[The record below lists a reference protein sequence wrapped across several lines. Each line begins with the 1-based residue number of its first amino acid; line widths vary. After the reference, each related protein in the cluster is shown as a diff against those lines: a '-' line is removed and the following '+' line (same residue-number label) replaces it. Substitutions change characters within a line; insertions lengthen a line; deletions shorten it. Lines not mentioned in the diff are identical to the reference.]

1 MSSLQPDT
9 SPSPDPSH
17 QGRGNLED
25 EIIKSKISH
34 ADYRACPGIRR
45 GSLPGF
51 EAEFEMTLL

>member
-1 MSSLQPDT
+1 MQPDT